1 MTRLSRHGKE
11 MFCEWTIY
19 LSILGYK
26 YFLYLNQK
34 QFLRSRNLH
43 RSKRVRNAYIS
54 RQGWLLLCF
63 VLQLYCNYNIWKQMT
78 HTRRNLYR
86 HTVRYCK
93 LMAWSRSCRKQQ
105 KLSGIYVMND
115 VYSLVI
121 MEILSDRWPNKLYIV
136 FLSSLLGYSKIL
148 SSCWIMAWSAV
159 PWL

>member
-1 MTRLSRHGKE
+1 MTRLSRHGKK

-26 YFLYLNQK
+26 YFLNLG
-34 QFLRSRNLH
+34 SRNLH
-43 RSKRVRNAYIS
+43 RSNRVRNAYIS

-63 VLQLYCNYNIWKQMT
+63 VLQLHCNYNIWMQMT

-115 VYSLVI
+115 VLPLVI
-121 MEILSDRWPNKLYIV
+121 MVILSDRWPNKLYIV
-136 FLSSLLGYSKIL
+136 FLSGLWGYSKIL
-148 SSCWIMAWSAV
+148 SSCWIMAWTWSAV